1 MIYDG
6 KSTFTVEQY
15 FLSKD
20 YSKRSGQYKEE
31 RNSKN
36 VVQGYET
43 WYTEC
48 RVLWP
53 IMFLLTQS
61 LLTCVGCKMFQVII
75 III

>member
-20 YSKRSGQYKEE
+20 YSKRSGQYKAE

-48 RVLWP
+48 RVL
-53 IMFLLTQS
+53 
-61 LLTCVGCKMFQVII
+61 
-75 III
+75 